1 MLLTRLKSGHW
12 GCNGTPAY
20 QLVAK
25 KRQDLKLSKGQ
36 FALRYGID
44 RASQYRFE
52 AGKNKSLQ
60 LAILELEA
68 VGYSV
73 NIYVC
78 R

>member
-20 QLVAK
+20 ELVAK
-25 KRQDLKLSKGQ
+25 KREAMKLSKGQ

-44 RASQYRFE
+44 RASQYRLE
-52 AGKNKSLQ
+52 SGQNKSLQ

-68 VGYSV
+68 VGYTV
-73 NIYVC
+73 NIYVL
-78 R
+78 